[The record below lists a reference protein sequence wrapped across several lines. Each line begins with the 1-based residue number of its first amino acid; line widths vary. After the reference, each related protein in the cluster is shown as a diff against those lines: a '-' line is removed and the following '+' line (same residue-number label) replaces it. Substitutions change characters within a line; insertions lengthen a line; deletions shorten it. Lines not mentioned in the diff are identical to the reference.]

1 MEGKMKKELMII
13 AILSLL
19 LIGCSEYSSED
30 KPKTKTINV
39 SGYGDDIRFVELKRG
54 LAIVSVGHSGSGYF
68 GVWLKDMNG
77 NDLDLLANDVGSYF
91 GTTSTQID
99 YTGTYLLDVSA
110 DKYGVWAI
118 IIEQ

>member
-1 MEGKMKKELMII
+1 MKKELMII

-30 KPKTKTINV
+30 KPKTKTSINV

-54 LAIVSVGHSGSGYF
+54 LAIVSVGHSGNGYF

-91 GTTSTQID
+91 GTTTTKID